1 MNKTLTKVSCNC
13 CDYNITT
20 PQLNGWLVCLYNG
33 VEVPLRKTLGWC
45 PHCHDLVSAE
55 QLRDSELIIQ
65 EMGELA
71 KQLSVIEKT
80 LKTNYWQR
88 LLNRKLRRV
97 RRRSVETLLS
107 LTAELDIARQRQNQA
122 KCISCGSL
130 EVHVIAA
137 NINIG
142 EQFWQQS
149 KRKHFA
155 TGLVHPVCG
164 GEFIASELPQAQA
177 TLTQASTYQYITTS
191 NRQTL

>member
-1 MNKTLTKVSCNC
+1 VNKTLTKVSCNC

-20 PQLNGWLVCLYNG
+20 PQLNGWLVFLYNG

-45 PHCHDLVSAE
+45 THCHGLVSAE

-65 EMGELA
+65 EMSELA

-107 LTAELDIARQRQNQA
+107 LAAELDIARQRNNQA
-122 KCISCGSL
+122 KCISCGGFN
-130 EVHVIAA
+130 VQVIEA
-137 NINIG
+137 NIHIG

-149 KRKHFA
+149 KHKSLA

-164 GEFIASELPQAQA
+164 GEFIASEQIQSQAPLSQA
-177 TLTQASTYQYITTS
+177 ANYQYISTT
-191 NRQTL
+191 NRSA